1 MKNAGACVKCA
12 SSDILRVAGQTGAFG
27 SGNNIP
33 AGRTVFSSVNV
44 TRFVCAQCGYIEEWV
59 ESEADRQKLRLKYA
73 QQA

>member
-1 MKNAGACVKCA
+1 MKHAGSCIKCA

-27 SGNNIP
+27 SGNNILV
-33 AGRTVFSSVNV
+33 GRTIFSAVNV